1 MKRILM
7 KNIYKIVIAHS
18 SREGR
23 RGQDGKKRRVH
34 GCTSP
39 SLMSALSRFYKY
51 FLIILLS
58 FGLISCANTPDSL
71 NSKSQVAYGKSLF
84 EQGYYRQA
92 MKQLLPM
99 ACDGN
104 ADAEYAVGYMYYY
117 GYGVPQDTDVGA
129 MWIRRAACHHNCQA
143 MMALPMV
150 DKASPPPPQLSCPS
164 KSKI

>member
-1 MKRILM
+1 MKKLLI
-7 KNIYKIVIAHS
+7 IV
-18 SREGR
+18 
-23 RGQDGKKRRVH
+23 
-34 GCTSP
+34 
-39 SLMSALSRFYKY
+39 LLALS
-51 FLIILLS
+51 LI
-58 FGLISCANTPDSL
+58 GCANTPNSL

-92 MKQLLPM
+92 MQQLLPM

-129 MWIRRAACHHNCQA
+129 MWIRRSAAQHNCEA
-143 MMALPMV
+143 MSALLMI
-150 DKASPPPPQLSCPS
+150 DKPTGPQPKLSCES